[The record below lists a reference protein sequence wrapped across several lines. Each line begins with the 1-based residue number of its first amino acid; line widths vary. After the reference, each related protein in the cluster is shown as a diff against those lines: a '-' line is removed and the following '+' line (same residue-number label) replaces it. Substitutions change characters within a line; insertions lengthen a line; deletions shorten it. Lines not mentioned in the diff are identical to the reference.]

1 MRFTD
6 EDIKLIEKFID
17 IKDRGYYCDGGQLTQ
32 VYNRVLEKNVAS
44 TSCGACLRQRI
55 NELQVALQQFKKSI
69 DVANT
74 TQDATHPEVNSEA
87 SEEVSEDKVDN
98 SKEED
103 KKPLRNASSLHSNSL
118 GVSKKEN
125 KKVVDGNQHRPKE
138 VKK

>member
-6 EDIKLIEKFID
+6 EDIKLVEKFID
-17 IKDRGYYCDGGQLTQ
+17 IKDRGYYVEGGQLTQ

-69 DVANT
+69 
-74 TQDATHPEVNSEA
+74 EVNPMEAQNNVSEA

-98 SKEED
+98 VPQED
-103 KKPLRNASSLHSNSL
+103 KKPL
-118 GVSKKEN
+118 KKEN
-125 KKVVDGNQHRPKE
+125 KKA
-138 VKK
+138 KK

>member
-55 NELQVALQQFKKSI
+55 NELQVALEQFKKSI
-69 DVANT
+69 
-74 TQDATHPEVNSEA
+74 EVNSKA
-87 SEEVSEDKVDN
+87 SEGITEDKVDN
-98 SKEED
+98 TKEED
-103 KKPLRNASSLHSNSL
+103 KKPL
-118 GVSKKEN
+118 KKEN
-125 KKVVDGNQHRPKE
+125 KKI
-138 VKK
+138 KK

>member
-55 NELQVALQQFKKSI
+55 NELQVALQQFKRSI
-69 DVANT
+69 
-74 TQDATHPEVNSEA
+74 EVNSEA
-87 SEEVSEDKVDN
+87 SEGITEGKVDN
-98 SKEED
+98 AKEED
-103 KKPLRNASSLHSNSL
+103 KKPLR
-118 GVSKKEN
+118 KEN
-125 KKVVDGNQHRPKE
+125 KKV
-138 VKK
+138 KK

>member
-69 DVANT
+69 
-74 TQDATHPEVNSEA
+74 EVNSEA
-87 SEEVSEDKVDN
+87 SEDGNPMEAQNNVSETSEGITEDKVDN
-98 SKEED
+98 AKEED
-103 KKPLRNASSLHSNSL
+103 KKPL
-118 GVSKKEN
+118 KKEN
-125 KKVVDGNQHRPKE
+125 KKA
-138 VKK
+138 KK